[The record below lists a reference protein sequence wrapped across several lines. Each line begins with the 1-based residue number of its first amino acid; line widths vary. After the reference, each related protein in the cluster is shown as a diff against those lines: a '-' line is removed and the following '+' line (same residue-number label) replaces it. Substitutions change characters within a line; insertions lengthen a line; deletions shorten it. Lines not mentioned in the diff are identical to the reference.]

1 MKSLKLLF
9 SKGKADLELNDL
21 KNLTYVTDK
30 EELLQRLLIELNTQ
44 LEEWFGSKSFG
55 VDYMGILG
63 LTNSKDN
70 LKKEIER
77 VFAKYE
83 EIEKIEEFDLSQSD
97 ATNRLFKA
105 SIKFT
110 LTDGTKLEFKVGD

>member
-9 SKGKADLELNDL
+9 SEGKADLELNDL
-21 KNLTYVTDK
+21 KNLAYVTDK

-97 ATNRLFKA
+97 TTNRLFKA
-105 SIKFT
+105 LIKFT